1 MEDAELI
8 TLHKALWKPGSI
20 SITAGEAVFIK
31 HLIARCKPKVFLEL
45 GTAAGVSTVLIFKVL
60 SDVTNGRMIT
70 VDLNRNFVG
79 GTDKPTGYMI
89 DEHIA
94 SDDRLTRI
102 VGVTSAD
109 LDSSVTSGI
118 EMCFIDANHQH
129 PWPTLDTLFLWP
141 LIAQRG
147 VLIYHDLR
155 LYQKAQGAPG
165 IGPKF
170 LFDQFPNEGKTVI
183 SDPDRNVFSL
193 IKSHSDADFH
203 RWMIDSLLLPWTLK
217 RALSL
222 SMATKIAK
230 RLSELYPQS
239 VANAFSIA
247 FDRYN
252 ANTAGG

>member
-1 MEDAELI
+1 MEDAELMA
-8 TLHKALWKPGSI
+8 LHKALWKPGSI
-20 SITAGEAVFIK
+20 SITAQEAVFIK
-31 HLIARCKPKVFLEL
+31 SLISRHKPKVFLEL

-60 SDVTNGRMIT
+60 ADVTNGRMIT

-94 SDDRLTRI
+94 CDDRLTRI

-109 LDSSVTSGI
+109 LDPSIGHGI

-141 LIAQRG
+141 LIAQQG

-155 LYQKAQGAPG
+155 LYQKVQGAAG

-170 LFDQFPNEGKTVI
+170 VFDQFPTESKEVI
-183 SDPDRNVFSL
+183 SDPDRNMFYL
-193 IKSHSDADFH
+193 IKSNADTDFQ
-203 RWMIDSLLLPWTLK
+203 RWMTNSLLLPWTLK
-217 RALSL
+217 RRLSL
-222 SMATKIAK
+222 SLATKITT

-239 VANAFSIA
+239 VANAFSVA

-252 ANTAGG
+252 AAQ